1 MIKKLNFYLI
11 NLELLEFGAS
21 NMADVVDYSALNADA
36 DPALHVSFLLLPE
49 YTLSAF
55 ANAVGILR
63 MANRL
68 RDKTLYTWSL
78 HSLDGEPLIS
88 SSGLE
93 ISLDDSLENTDHAN
107 ILMVCG
113 GYSIKKYCD
122 KRLVDGLRKVAKRK
136 IPIGGICT
144 GSYALAFAGLLDGYR
159 CTIHWENIASF
170 REEFP
175 KLDISSSL
183 FVIDRDRYTC
193 SGGISSIDL
202 MLNLIASI
210 HGHQLVQQISEQ
222 FTCDRVRTE
231 KDAQRAP
238 LKYLIGASQPKLVD
252 AVTLMESNIE
262 EPLTLDEVAAYV
274 GISRRQLER
283 LFNRYLHC
291 APSRYYLEL
300 RLSRAR
306 LLLLQTP
313 IPVIDVAISCGFST
327 APHFSKCYSDLYGKP
342 PSSERRVL
350 R

>member
-1 MIKKLNFYLI
+1 MFNSSDLNVP
-11 NLELLEFGAS
+11 EAET
-21 NMADVVDYSALNADA
+21 
-36 DPALHVSFLLLPE
+36 ALHVSFLMLPE

-55 ANAVGILR
+55 SNAIGILR

-68 RDKTLYTWSL
+68 TDRALYTWSV
-78 HSLDGEPLIS
+78 HSLDGQPVIS
-88 SSGLE
+88 SAGLE
-93 ISLDDSLENTDHAN
+93 LTIDGSLADATDAN

-113 GYSIKKYCD
+113 GYWVKKYCN
-122 KRLVDGLRKVAKRK
+122 KLLTDGLRKIAKRK
-136 IPIGGICT
+136 IPIGGIDT
-144 GSYALAFAGLLDGYR
+144 GTYALAVAGLLDGYR
-159 CTIHWENIASF
+159 CTIHWENLSSL

-175 KLDISSSL
+175 RLEITSSL

-210 HGHQLVQQISEQ
+210 HGHQLVQEISEQ

-238 LKYLIGASQPKLVD
+238 LKYLIGASQPRLVD

-262 EPLTLDEVAAYV
+262 EPLTLDEVADYV

-300 RLSRAR
+300 RLSR
-306 LLLLQTP
+306 
-313 IPVIDVAISCGFST
+313 D
-327 APHFSKCYSDLYGKP
+327 
-342 PSSERRVL
+342 
-350 R
+350 

>member
-1 MIKKLNFYLI
+1 MFNSSNLNVP
-11 NLELLEFGAS
+11 EAET
-21 NMADVVDYSALNADA
+21 
-36 DPALHVSFLLLPE
+36 ALHVSFLMLPE

-55 ANAVGILR
+55 SNAIGILR

-68 RDKTLYTWSL
+68 TDRALYTWSV
-78 HSLDGEPLIS
+78 HSLDGQSVIS
-88 SSGLE
+88 SAGLE
-93 ISLDDSLENTDHAN
+93 LTIDGSLADATDAN

-113 GYSIKKYCD
+113 GYSVKTYCN
-122 KRLVDGLRKVAKRK
+122 KLLTDGLRKIAKRK
-136 IPIGGICT
+136 IPIGGIDT
-144 GSYALAFAGLLDGYR
+144 GTYALAVAGLLDGYR
-159 CTIHWENIASF
+159 CTIHWENLSSL

-175 KLDISSSL
+175 RLEITSSL

-210 HGHQLVQQISEQ
+210 HGHQLVQEISEQ

-238 LKYLIGASQPKLVD
+238 LKYLIGASQPRLVD

-262 EPLTLDEVAAYV
+262 EPLTLDEVADYV

-306 LLLLQTP
+306 LLLLQTS
-313 IPVIDVAISCGFST
+313 IAVIDVAISCGFST

-342 PSSERRVL
+342 PSAERRAL

>member
-1 MIKKLNFYLI
+1 
-11 NLELLEFGAS
+11 
-21 NMADVVDYSALNADA
+21 
-36 DPALHVSFLLLPE
+36 LHVCFLMLPE

-55 ANAVGILR
+55 SNAVGILR

-68 RDKTLYTWSL
+68 TNRSLYTWSV
-78 HSLDGEPLIS
+78 HSLDGQPLTS
-88 SSGLE
+88 SAGLE
-93 ISLDDSLENTDHAN
+93 LTIDGSLEEATDAN

-113 GYSIKKYCD
+113 GYSVKKYCN
-122 KRLVDGLRKVAKRK
+122 KTLTDGLRKIAKRK
-136 IPIGGICT
+136 IPIGAIDT
-144 GSYALAFAGLLDGYR
+144 GTYALAVAGLLDGYR
-159 CTIHWENIASF
+159 CTIHWENLSSL

-175 KLDISSSL
+175 RLEISSSL

-210 HGHQLVQQISEQ
+210 HGHQLVQEISEQ

-238 LKYLIGASQPKLVD
+238 LKYLIGASQPRLVD

-262 EPLTLDEVAAYV
+262 EPLTLDEVADYV

-306 LLLLQTP
+306 LLLLQTSVA
-313 IPVIDVAISCGFST
+313 VIDVAISCGFST

-342 PSSERRVL
+342 PSAERRAL

>member
-1 MIKKLNFYLI
+1 MFNSSNLNVP
-11 NLELLEFGAS
+11 EAET
-21 NMADVVDYSALNADA
+21 
-36 DPALHVSFLLLPE
+36 ALHVSFLMLPE

-55 ANAVGILR
+55 SNAIGILR

-68 RDKTLYTWSL
+68 TDRALYTWTV
-78 HSLDGEPLIS
+78 HSLDGQRVIS
-88 SSGLE
+88 SAGLE
-93 ISLDDSLENTDHAN
+93 LTIDGSLVDATDAN

-113 GYSIKKYCD
+113 GYSVKKYCN
-122 KRLVDGLRKVAKRK
+122 KLLTDGLRKIAKRK
-136 IPIGGICT
+136 IPIGGIDT
-144 GSYALAFAGLLDGYR
+144 GTYALAVAGLLDGYR
-159 CTIHWENIASF
+159 CTIHWENLSSL

-175 KLDISSSL
+175 RLEITSSL

-210 HGHQLVQQISEQ
+210 HGHQLVQEISEQ

-238 LKYLIGASQPKLVD
+238 LKYLIGASQPRLVD

-262 EPLTLDEVAAYV
+262 EPLTLDEVADYV

-306 LLLLQTP
+306 LLLLQTS
-313 IPVIDVAISCGFST
+313 IAVIDVAISCGFST

-342 PSSERRVL
+342 PSAERRAL

>member
-1 MIKKLNFYLI
+1 MTGGLKMFHTSDLNVP
-11 NLELLEFGAS
+11 EAET
-21 NMADVVDYSALNADA
+21 
-36 DPALHVSFLLLPE
+36 ALHVSFLMLPE

-55 ANAVGILR
+55 SNAIGILR

-68 RDKTLYTWSL
+68 TDRTLYTWSV
-78 HSLDGEPLIS
+78 HSLDGKPVIS
-88 SSGLE
+88 SAGLE
-93 ISLDDSLENTDHAN
+93 LTLDGSLADATDAN
-107 ILMVCG
+107 ILLVCG
-113 GYSIKKYCD
+113 GYSVKKYCN
-122 KRLVDGLRKVAKRK
+122 KILTDGLRKIAKKK
-136 IPIGGICT
+136 IPIGGIDT
-144 GSYALAFAGLLDGYR
+144 GTYALAVAGLLDGYR
-159 CTIHWENIASF
+159 CTIHWENLSSL

-175 KLDISSSL
+175 RLEITSSL

-210 HGHQLVQQISEQ
+210 HGHQLVQEISEQ
-222 FTCDRVRTE
+222 FSCDRVRTE

-238 LKYLIGASQPKLVD
+238 LKYLIGASQPRLVD

-262 EPLTLDEVAAYV
+262 EPLTLDEVANYV

-306 LLLLQTP
+306 LLLLQTS
-313 IPVIDVAISCGFST
+313 IAVIDVAISCGFST

-342 PSSERRVL
+342 PSAERRAL

>member
-1 MIKKLNFYLI
+1 MFNSSNLNVP
-11 NLELLEFGAS
+11 EAET
-21 NMADVVDYSALNADA
+21 
-36 DPALHVSFLLLPE
+36 ALHVSFLMLPE

-55 ANAVGILR
+55 SNAIGILR

-68 RDKTLYTWSL
+68 TDRALSTWSV
-78 HSLDGEPLIS
+78 HSLDGQSVIS
-88 SSGLE
+88 SAGLE
-93 ISLDDSLENTDHAN
+93 LTIDGSLADATDAN

-113 GYSIKKYCD
+113 GYSVKKYCN
-122 KRLVDGLRKVAKRK
+122 KLLTDGLRKIAKRK
-136 IPIGGICT
+136 IPIGGIDT
-144 GSYALAFAGLLDGYR
+144 GTYALAVAGLLDGYR
-159 CTIHWENIASF
+159 CTIHWENLSSL

-175 KLDISSSL
+175 RLEITSSL

-210 HGHQLVQQISEQ
+210 HGHQLVQEISEQ

-238 LKYLIGASQPKLVD
+238 LKYLIGASQPRLVD

-262 EPLTLDEVAAYV
+262 EPLTLDEVADYV

-306 LLLLQTP
+306 LLLLQTS
-313 IPVIDVAISCGFST
+313 IAVIDVAISCGFST

-342 PSSERRVL
+342 PSAERRAL

>member
-1 MIKKLNFYLI
+1 MFNSSNLNVP
-11 NLELLEFGAS
+11 EAET
-21 NMADVVDYSALNADA
+21 
-36 DPALHVSFLLLPE
+36 ALHVSFLMLPE

-55 ANAVGILR
+55 SNAIGILR

-68 RDKTLYTWSL
+68 TDRALYTWTV
-78 HSLDGEPLIS
+78 HSLDGQRVIS
-88 SSGLE
+88 SAGLE
-93 ISLDDSLENTDHAN
+93 LTIDGSLVDATDAN

-113 GYSIKKYCD
+113 GYSVKKYCN
-122 KRLVDGLRKVAKRK
+122 KLLTDGLRKIAKRK
-136 IPIGGICT
+136 IPIGGIDT
-144 GSYALAFAGLLDGYR
+144 GTYALAVAGLLDGYR
-159 CTIHWENIASF
+159 CTIHWENLSSL

-175 KLDISSSL
+175 RLEISSSL

-210 HGHQLVQQISEQ
+210 HGHQLVQEISEQ

-238 LKYLIGASQPKLVD
+238 LKYLIGASQPRLVD

-262 EPLTLDEVAAYV
+262 EPLTLDEVADYV

-306 LLLLQTP
+306 LLLLQTS
-313 IPVIDVAISCGFST
+313 IAVIDVAISCGFST

-342 PSSERRVL
+342 PSAERRAL

>member
-1 MIKKLNFYLI
+1 MFNSSNLNVP
-11 NLELLEFGAS
+11 EAET
-21 NMADVVDYSALNADA
+21 
-36 DPALHVSFLLLPE
+36 ALHVSFLILPE

-55 ANAVGILR
+55 SNAIGILR

-68 RDKTLYTWSL
+68 TDRALYTWSV
-78 HSLDGEPLIS
+78 HSLDGQSVIS
-88 SSGLE
+88 SAGLE
-93 ISLDDSLENTDHAN
+93 LTIDGSLADATDAN

-113 GYSIKKYCD
+113 GYSVKKYCN
-122 KRLVDGLRKVAKRK
+122 KLLTDGLRKIAKRK
-136 IPIGGICT
+136 IPIGGIDT
-144 GSYALAFAGLLDGYR
+144 GTYALAVAGLLDGYR
-159 CTIHWENIASF
+159 CTIHWENLSSL

-175 KLDISSSL
+175 RLEITSSL

-210 HGHQLVQQISEQ
+210 HGHQLVQEISEQ

-238 LKYLIGASQPKLVD
+238 LKYLIGASQPRLVD

-262 EPLTLDEVAAYV
+262 EPLTLDEVADYV

-306 LLLLQTP
+306 LLLLQTS
-313 IPVIDVAISCGFST
+313 IAVIDVAISCGFST

-342 PSSERRVL
+342 PSAERRAL

>member
-1 MIKKLNFYLI
+1 
-11 NLELLEFGAS
+11 
-21 NMADVVDYSALNADA
+21 
-36 DPALHVSFLLLPE
+36 
-49 YTLSAF
+49 
-55 ANAVGILR
+55 

-68 RDKTLYTWSL
+68 TDRALYTWSV
-78 HSLDGEPLIS
+78 HSLDGQSVIS
-88 SSGLE
+88 SAGLE
-93 ISLDDSLENTDHAN
+93 LTIDGSLADATDAN

-113 GYSIKKYCD
+113 GYSVKKYCN
-122 KRLVDGLRKVAKRK
+122 KLLTDGLRKIAKRK
-136 IPIGGICT
+136 IPIGGIDT
-144 GSYALAFAGLLDGYR
+144 GTYALAVAGLLDGYR
-159 CTIHWENIASF
+159 CTIHWENLSSL

-175 KLDISSSL
+175 RLEITSSL

-210 HGHQLVQQISEQ
+210 HGHQLVQEISEQ

-238 LKYLIGASQPKLVD
+238 LKYLIGASQPRLVD

-262 EPLTLDEVAAYV
+262 EPLTLDEVADYV

-306 LLLLQTP
+306 LLLLQTS
-313 IPVIDVAISCGFST
+313 IAVIDVAISCGFST

-342 PSSERRVL
+342 PSAERRAL

>member
-1 MIKKLNFYLI
+1 MFHKSDINFP
-11 NLELLEFGAS
+11 EAET
-21 NMADVVDYSALNADA
+21 
-36 DPALHVSFLLLPE
+36 ALHVSFLMLPE

-55 ANAVGILR
+55 SNVIGILR

-68 RDKTLYTWSL
+68 TDRTLYTWSV
-78 HSLDGEPLIS
+78 HSLDGKPVIS
-88 SSGLE
+88 SAGLE
-93 ISLDDSLENTDHAN
+93 LTLDGSLADATDAN

-113 GYSIKKYCD
+113 GYSVKKHCN
-122 KRLVDGLRKVAKRK
+122 KILTDGLRKIAKRK
-136 IPIGGICT
+136 IPLGGIDT
-144 GSYALAFAGLLDGYR
+144 GTYALAVAGLLDGYR
-159 CTIHWENIASF
+159 CTIHWENLASL

-175 KLDISSSL
+175 RLEITSSL

-193 SGGISSIDL
+193 AGGISSIDL

-210 HGHQLVQQISEQ
+210 HGHQLVQEISEQ

-238 LKYLIGASQPKLVD
+238 LRYLIGASQPRLVD

-262 EPLTLDEVAAYV
+262 EPLTLDEVADYV

-306 LLLLQTP
+306 LLLLQTS
-313 IPVIDVAISCGFST
+313 IAVIDVAISCGFST

-342 PSSERRVL
+342 PSAERRAL

>member
-1 MIKKLNFYLI
+1 MSD
-11 NLELLEFGAS
+11 LLEPAF
-21 NMADVVDYSALNADA
+21 VDAEIETS
-36 DPALHVSFLLLPE
+36 LHVGFLLLPE

-55 ANAVGILR
+55 SNAVGMLR

-68 RDKTLYTWSL
+68 TERQLYTWSV
-78 HSLDGEPLIS
+78 HSVDGAPVIS
-88 SSGLE
+88 SAGLE
-93 ISLDDSLENTDHAN
+93 LNVDGSIEQTEQAN
-107 ILMVCG
+107 IFMVCG
-113 GYSIKKYCD
+113 GYSVKKYCT
-122 KRLVDGLRKVAKRK
+122 KTLAETLRKIAKRK
-136 IPIGGICT
+136 IPMGGICT
-144 GSYALAFAGLLDGYR
+144 GSYALASAGLLDGYR
-159 CTIHWENIASF
+159 CTIHWENLASL

-175 KLDISSSL
+175 KLEISSSI

-252 AVTLMESNIE
+252 AVTLMESNVE
-262 EPLTLDEVAAYV
+262 EPLTLDEVSEYV

-306 LLLLQTP
+306 LLLLQTS

-342 PSSERRVL
+342 PSSERRAL
-350 R
+350 T

>member
-1 MIKKLNFYLI
+1 MSD
-11 NLELLEFGAS
+11 LLEPAF
-21 NMADVVDYSALNADA
+21 VDAEIETS
-36 DPALHVSFLLLPE
+36 LHVGFLLLPE

-55 ANAVGILR
+55 SNAVGILR

-68 RDKTLYTWSL
+68 TERQLYTWSV
-78 HSLDGEPLIS
+78 HSVDGASVIS
-88 SSGLE
+88 SAGLE
-93 ISLDDSLENTDHAN
+93 LNVDGSIEQTEQAN
-107 ILMVCG
+107 IFMVCG
-113 GYSIKKYCD
+113 GYSVKKYCT
-122 KRLVDGLRKVAKRK
+122 KTLAETLRKIAKRK
-136 IPIGGICT
+136 IPMGGICT
-144 GSYALAFAGLLDGYR
+144 GSYALASAGLLDGYR
-159 CTIHWENIASF
+159 CTIHWENLASL

-175 KLDISSSL
+175 KLEISSSI

-262 EPLTLDEVAAYV
+262 EPLTLDEVSEYV

-306 LLLLQTP
+306 LLLLQTS

-342 PSSERRVL
+342 PSSERRAL
-350 R
+350 T

>member
-1 MIKKLNFYLI
+1 MFNSSDLNVP
-11 NLELLEFGAS
+11 EVET
-21 NMADVVDYSALNADA
+21 
-36 DPALHVSFLLLPE
+36 ALHVSFLMLPE

-55 ANAVGILR
+55 SNAIGILR

-68 RDKTLYTWSL
+68 TDRALYTWSI
-78 HSLDGEPLIS
+78 HSLDGQSVIS
-88 SSGLE
+88 SAGLE
-93 ISLDDSLENTDHAN
+93 LTIDGSLADATDAN

-113 GYSIKKYCD
+113 GYSVKKYCN
-122 KRLVDGLRKVAKRK
+122 KLLTDGLRKIAKRK
-136 IPIGGICT
+136 IPIGGIDT
-144 GSYALAFAGLLDGYR
+144 GTYALAVAGLLDGYR
-159 CTIHWENIASF
+159 CTIHWENLSSL

-175 KLDISSSL
+175 RLEITSSL

-210 HGHQLVQQISEQ
+210 HGHQLVQEISEQ

-238 LKYLIGASQPKLVD
+238 LKYLIGASQPRLVD

-262 EPLTLDEVAAYV
+262 EPLTLDEVADYV

-313 IPVIDVAISCGFST
+313 IAVIDVAISCGFST

-342 PSSERRVL
+342 PSAERRAL

>member
-1 MIKKLNFYLI
+1 MFNSSNLNVP
-11 NLELLEFGAS
+11 EAET
-21 NMADVVDYSALNADA
+21 
-36 DPALHVSFLLLPE
+36 ALHVSFLMLPE

-55 ANAVGILR
+55 SNAIGILR

-68 RDKTLYTWSL
+68 TDRALYTWSV
-78 HSLDGEPLIS
+78 HSLDGQSVIS
-88 SSGLE
+88 SAGLE
-93 ISLDDSLENTDHAN
+93 LTIDGSLADATDAN

-113 GYSIKKYCD
+113 GYSVKKYCN
-122 KRLVDGLRKVAKRK
+122 KLLTDGLRKIAKRK
-136 IPIGGICT
+136 IPIGGIDT
-144 GSYALAFAGLLDGYR
+144 GTYALAVAGLLDGYR
-159 CTIHWENIASF
+159 CTIHWENLSSL

-175 KLDISSSL
+175 RLEITSSL

-210 HGHQLVQQISEQ
+210 HGHQLVQEISEQ

-238 LKYLIGASQPKLVD
+238 LKYLIGASQPRLVD

-262 EPLTLDEVAAYV
+262 EPLTLDEVADYV

-306 LLLLQTP
+306 LLLLQTS
-313 IPVIDVAISCGFST
+313 IAVIDVAISCGFST

-342 PSSERRVL
+342 PSAERHAL

>member
-1 MIKKLNFYLI
+1 MFNSSDLNVP
-11 NLELLEFGAS
+11 EAET
-21 NMADVVDYSALNADA
+21 
-36 DPALHVSFLLLPE
+36 ALHVSFLMLPE

-55 ANAVGILR
+55 SNAIGILR

-68 RDKTLYTWSL
+68 TDRALYTWSV
-78 HSLDGEPLIS
+78 HSLDGQPVIS
-88 SSGLE
+88 SAGLALT
-93 ISLDDSLENTDHAN
+93 IDGSLADAADAN

-113 GYSIKKYCD
+113 GYSVKKYCN
-122 KRLVDGLRKVAKRK
+122 KLLTDGLRKIAKRK
-136 IPIGGICT
+136 IPIGGIDT
-144 GSYALAFAGLLDGYR
+144 GTYALAVAGLLDGYR
-159 CTIHWENIASF
+159 CTIHWENLSSL

-175 KLDISSSL
+175 RLEITSSL

-210 HGHQLVQQISEQ
+210 HGHQLVQEISEQ

-238 LKYLIGASQPKLVD
+238 LKYLIGASQPRLVD

-262 EPLTLDEVAAYV
+262 EPLTLDEVADYV

-306 LLLLQTP
+306 LLLLQTS
-313 IPVIDVAISCGFST
+313 IAVIDVAISCGFST

-342 PSSERRVL
+342 PSAERRAL

>member
-1 MIKKLNFYLI
+1 MFNSSNLNVP
-11 NLELLEFGAS
+11 EAET
-21 NMADVVDYSALNADA
+21 
-36 DPALHVSFLLLPE
+36 ALHVSFLMLPE

-55 ANAVGILR
+55 SNAIGILR

-68 RDKTLYTWSL
+68 TDRALYTWSV
-78 HSLDGEPLIS
+78 HSLDGQPVIS
-88 SSGLE
+88 SAGLE
-93 ISLDDSLENTDHAN
+93 LTSDGSLADAADAN

-113 GYSIKKYCD
+113 GYSVKKYCN
-122 KRLVDGLRKVAKRK
+122 KLLTDGLRKIAKRK
-136 IPIGGICT
+136 IPIGGIDT
-144 GSYALAFAGLLDGYR
+144 GTYALAVAGLLDGYR
-159 CTIHWENIASF
+159 CTIHWENLSSL

-175 KLDISSSL
+175 RLEITSSL

-210 HGHQLVQQISEQ
+210 HGHQLVQEISEQ

-238 LKYLIGASQPKLVD
+238 LKYLIGASQPRLVD

-262 EPLTLDEVAAYV
+262 EPLTLDEVADYV

-306 LLLLQTP
+306 LLLLQTS
-313 IPVIDVAISCGFST
+313 IAVIDVAISCGFST

-342 PSSERRVL
+342 PSAERRAL

>member
-1 MIKKLNFYLI
+1 MFNSSNLNVP
-11 NLELLEFGAS
+11 EAET
-21 NMADVVDYSALNADA
+21 
-36 DPALHVSFLLLPE
+36 ALHVSFLMLPE

-55 ANAVGILR
+55 SNAIGILR

-68 RDKTLYTWSL
+68 TDRALYTWSV
-78 HSLDGEPLIS
+78 HSLDGQPVIS
-88 SSGLE
+88 SAGLE
-93 ISLDDSLENTDHAN
+93 LTITGSLADAADAN

-113 GYSIKKYCD
+113 GYSVKKYCN
-122 KRLVDGLRKVAKRK
+122 KLLTDGLRKIAKRK
-136 IPIGGICT
+136 IPIGGIDT
-144 GSYALAFAGLLDGYR
+144 GTYALAVAGLLDGYR
-159 CTIHWENIASF
+159 CTIHWENLSSL

-175 KLDISSSL
+175 RLEITSSL

-210 HGHQLVQQISEQ
+210 HGHQLVQEISEQ

-238 LKYLIGASQPKLVD
+238 LKYLIGASQPRLVD

-262 EPLTLDEVAAYV
+262 EPLTLDEVADYV

-306 LLLLQTP
+306 LLLLQTS
-313 IPVIDVAISCGFST
+313 IAVIDVAISCGFST

-342 PSSERRVL
+342 PSAERRAL